1 MFQQL
6 LFKNQKLE
14 IKQINK
20 NDNKQEYINKKGGSY
35 MKKKAAAH
43 LYYYFKLI

>member
-6 LFKNQKLE
+6 LFKNQKPE

-20 NDNKQEYINKKGGSY
+20 NENKQEYINKKGGSY
-35 MKKKAAAH
+35 MKKKQQH
-43 LYYYFKLI
+43 TFIIILN